1 MKGSVAGHED
11 ATASLRWIPEKA
23 YYFPYIHRGIT
34 LQAASTIYIR
44 EDLKEK
50 LQELK
55 RHPKESYNDVIER
68 LVTLSVDDEP
78 LNREAIRGLEEA
90 LDDIK
95 HHRLSAE
102 QDVMAE
108 FGVE

>member
-1 MKGSVAGHED
+1 M
-11 ATASLRWIPEKA
+11 
-23 YYFPYIHRGIT
+23 
-34 LQAASTIYIR
+34 QAASTIYIR

-50 LQELK
+50 LQDLK
-55 RHPKESYNDVIER
+55 HHPKESYNDVIER

-78 LNREAIRGLEEA
+78 LNREAINGLEEA

-102 QDVMAE
+102 EDVMAE

>member
-1 MKGSVAGHED
+1 M
-11 ATASLRWIPEKA
+11 
-23 YYFPYIHRGIT
+23 
-34 LQAASTIYIR
+34 QAASTIYIR

-68 LVTLSVDDEP
+68 LVTLSVDSEP
-78 LNREAIRGLEEA
+78 LNAEAIQGLEEA
-90 LDDIK
+90 LDDIR
-95 HHRLSAE
+95 HQRIYSE
-102 QDVMAE
+102 EVVEAE

>member
-1 MKGSVAGHED
+1 M
-11 ATASLRWIPEKA
+11 
-23 YYFPYIHRGIT
+23 
-34 LQAASTIYIR
+34 QAASTIYIR

-68 LVTLSVDDEP
+68 LVTRSVDHEP
-78 LNREAIRGLEEA
+78 LSTEAIKGLEEA

-95 HHRLSAE
+95 HHRMYSE
-102 QDVMAE
+102 EEVMAE

>member
-1 MKGSVAGHED
+1 M
-11 ATASLRWIPEKA
+11 
-23 YYFPYIHRGIT
+23 
-34 LQAASTIYIR
+34 QAASTIYIR
-44 EDLKEK
+44 KDLKEK

-78 LNREAIRGLEEA
+78 LNREAINGLEEA

-102 QDVMAE
+102 EDVMAE

>member
-1 MKGSVAGHED
+1 M
-11 ATASLRWIPEKA
+11 
-23 YYFPYIHRGIT
+23 
-34 LQAASTIYIR
+34 QAASTIYIR

-55 RHPKESYNDVIER
+55 RHPKESFNDVIER
-68 LVTLSVDDEP
+68 LVTLSVDHEP
-78 LNREAIRGLEEA
+78 LNDEAIKGLEEA

-95 HHRLSAE
+95 HRRLHSE
-102 QDVMAE
+102 EEIMAE

>member
-1 MKGSVAGHED
+1 M
-11 ATASLRWIPEKA
+11 
-23 YYFPYIHRGIT
+23 
-34 LQAASTIYIR
+34 QAASTIYIR

-55 RHPKESYNDVIER
+55 HHPKESYNDVIAR
-68 LVTLSVDDEP
+68 LIASSVDDEP
-78 LNREAIRGLEEA
+78 LNEEAIRGLEEA

-95 HHRLSAE
+95 HRRLYSE
-102 QDVMAE
+102 NEIMAE